1 MGREERILFT
11 DKKEK
16 CEKSWGLLIF
26 HIFSFSFIF
35 LLDFKKR
42 VTRWTYPDDKIIIEE
57 EKRNNFKNGEYNG
70 KAGVHAD
77 RRYFMQQM
85 NRKGNPG
92 VLTIEEYLRRKNLIR
107 AEVTKEEESGS
118 SQKEKRGNAGNMQKY
133 TAVPA
138 EWSMGLELAGLLY
151 V

>member
-1 MGREERILFT
+1 
-11 DKKEK
+11 
-16 CEKSWGLLIF
+16 
-26 HIFSFSFIF
+26 
-35 LLDFKKR
+35 
-42 VTRWTYPDDKIIIEE
+42 
-57 EKRNNFKNGEYNG
+57 
-70 KAGVHAD
+70 
-77 RRYFMQQM
+77 MQQM

-138 EWSMGLELAGLLY
+138 EWSMGLELADRKSTRLNSSHRG
-151 V
+151 